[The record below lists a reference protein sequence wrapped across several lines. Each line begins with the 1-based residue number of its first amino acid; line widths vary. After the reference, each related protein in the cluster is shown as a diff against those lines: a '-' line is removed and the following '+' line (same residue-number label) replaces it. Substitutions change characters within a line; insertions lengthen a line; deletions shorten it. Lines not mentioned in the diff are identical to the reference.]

1 MATQTRCT
9 TLAPVPRVAVLNL
22 LTRLRM
28 WLVVRLLW
36 RSPSRLASVVRGFQ
50 ATEADGVWHL
60 HRGIRRTHDPKRRA
74 ILFTHSLEEES
85 HAEEFGR
92 LYSSLADRPGA
103 PAYYERHDLL
113 PPAAPLWKSLAYVHV
128 GEEDATDR
136 FRHLQHV
143 LPESPLKTS
152 LARIV
157 ADEATHVDLTHDMLV
172 AMGASE
178 RDIRSEVLRVRLGR
192 AWENWLRAGKR
203 VVDVIATVLLSVA
216 YVVVG
221 AALTIPARRRLASHV
236 VEYDNNRVKALG

>member
-1 MATQTRCT
+1 MLNV
-9 TLAPVPRVAVLNL
+9 LA
-22 LTRLRM
+22 RLRM
-28 WLVVRLLW
+28 WLVVRLFW
-36 RSPSRLASVVRGFQ
+36 RSPSRLAGVVQGFQ

-60 HRGIRRTHDPKRRA
+60 HRSIRRTSDPKQRA

-92 LYSSLADRPGA
+92 LYSALAQRPGA
-103 PAYYERHDLL
+103 PATYERHDLH
-113 PPAAPLWKSLAYVHV
+113 PAATPLWKSLAYVHV

-136 FRHLQHV
+136 FRHLHGV
-143 LPESPLKTS
+143 LPEGPLRTS

-172 AMGASE
+172 AMGATE

-203 VVDVIATVLLSVA
+203 VVDVIASVLLSAA
-216 YVVVG
+216 YVLIG
-221 AALTIPARRRLASHV
+221 AALTIPARRRLASRV